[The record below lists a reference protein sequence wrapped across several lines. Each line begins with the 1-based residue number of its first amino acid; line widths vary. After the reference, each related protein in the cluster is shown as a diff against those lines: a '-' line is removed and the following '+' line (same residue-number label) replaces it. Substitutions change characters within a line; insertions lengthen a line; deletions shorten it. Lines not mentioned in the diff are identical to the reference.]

1 MFSEFWSDLR
11 YRLRALFRRAD
22 VERELADELRFHI
35 EREAEKLE
43 HSGMQRDHAV
53 RTATIAFGG
62 VDRAKEASR
71 DARGV
76 RWIEHV
82 AQDVRYALRGMR
94 SRPASTWW
102 WRPACC

>member
-76 RWIEHV
+76 RWIEFPH
-82 AQDVRYALRGMR
+82 RTRSMR
-94 SRPASTWW
+94 DSRRKHPCSS
-102 WRPACC
+102 CSSGLSSL